1 MIDQIEVKNKLRGF
15 IAETAYIS
23 EEEIN
28 FETLIFTEGIFD
40 SMGFLS
46 LINFIEEH
54 FQIKAQDAEL
64 LEENFES
71 INAIAGFIE
80 KKLN

>member
-1 MIDQIEVKNKLRGF
+1 MIDRFEVKKKLRSF

-23 EEEIN
+23 EDEISYD
-28 FETLIFTEGIFD
+28 TLIFTEGIFD

-54 FQIKAQDAEL
+54 FKIKAEDAEL